1 LNRKTEVICLGET
14 MLMVSPHDGQPL
26 SESSSCGLHP
36 GGAESNVA
44 MNLAALGHNAAWV
57 SRLGDD
63 PIGRIIEDTVA
74 AAGVDVSQVER
85 DPLLPTGVYFKNPG
99 PDGTSVHYY
108 RKGSA
113 ASMMN
118 RALIDGIHD
127 KDVRVIHLSG
137 VTAALSVSAKDL
149 TEYLVNDRPFGSALL
164 SFDVNYR
171 PSLWN
176 GDAPQALL
184 ALAQACD
191 IVFVGLD
198 EAQTLWGTRTAE
210 DVRELISK
218 SGVLVVKD
226 GSREAVTFTE
236 HGVTRVPAQPVQV
249 VERVG
254 AGDAFAGGWLSGL
267 LRGLTQE
274 DRLQL
279 GHLVAARVL
288 RSTSDTAS
296 LPPWELLCL
305 EMGEGSRQGRNDES
319 DIHTSRAKM
328 GSVQ

>member
-1 LNRKTEVICLGET
+1 
-14 MLMVSPHDGQPL
+14 
-26 SESSSCGLHP
+26 
-36 GGAESNVA
+36 
-44 MNLAALGHNAAWV
+44 
-57 SRLGDD
+57 
-63 PIGRIIEDTVA
+63 
-74 AAGVDVSQVER
+74 
-85 DPLLPTGVYFKNPG
+85 
-99 PDGTSVHYY
+99 
-108 RKGSA
+108 
-113 ASMMN
+113 MMN
-118 RALIDGIHD
+118 RALIDEIHD
-127 KDVRVIHLSG
+127 KDVRVVHLSG
-137 VTAALSVSAKDL
+137 VTPALSVSAKDL
-149 TEYLVNDRPFGSALL
+149 TEYLVTDRPFGPALL

-171 PSLWN
+171 ASLWN

-210 DVRELISK
+210 DVRGLISQ
-218 SGVLVVKD
+218 GTLVVKD

-249 VERVG
+249 VEPVG

-274 DRLQL
+274 DRLRL

-296 LPPWELLCL
+296 LPPWELLCS
-305 EMGEGSRQGRNDES
+305 EIGERSQPGRNDDS
-319 DIHTSRAKM
+319 NIHTSRAKI